1 MLNFIQKNFI
11 KINLNKN
18 DFNEDV
24 QIIMIFVRRSLKN
37 YIFLQVLKWHMQRR
51 EMNV

>member
-24 QIIMIFVRRSLKN
+24 QIIMIFVPRSLKN
-37 YIFLQVLKWHMQRR
+37 YIFPQVLKWRMQRR